1 MLKFG
6 KLELNDLQQTL
17 HKHKRFS
24 ALPSYRSYYDLYLIC
39 ILGQIPGMM
48 GGQYPV
54 TPRMPQMSG
63 KMTGVTQIAQL
74 GESPDVSLKSRLEY
88 K

>member
-1 MLKFG
+1 
-6 KLELNDLQQTL
+6 
-17 HKHKRFS
+17 
-24 ALPSYRSYYDLYLIC
+24 
-39 ILGQIPGMM
+39 MM